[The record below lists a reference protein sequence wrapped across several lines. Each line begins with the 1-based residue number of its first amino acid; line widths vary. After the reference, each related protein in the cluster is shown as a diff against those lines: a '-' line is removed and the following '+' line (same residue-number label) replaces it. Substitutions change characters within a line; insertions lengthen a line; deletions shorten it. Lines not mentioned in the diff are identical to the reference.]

1 MSYRPLPHLEEPAP
15 GPPEQGRNGGALAR
29 RIGQE
34 VALGVVTLIVAGL
47 VLGPSFYLI
56 HFLFLE
62 GMGLTLAV
70 VGGFGI
76 LFALYLAY
84 RSGALLSRR

>member
-1 MSYRPLPHLEEPAP
+1 MSYRPLPHFEEL
-15 GPPEQGRNGGALAR
+15 PPEPEPGRNGQAVVR
-29 RIGQE
+29 RVGQE
-34 VALGVVTLIVAGL
+34 IALGVVTLLVAGL

-62 GMGLTLAV
+62 GLGLTLAV

-76 LFALYLAY
+76 VFAIYLAY
-84 RSGALLSRR
+84 RSGALFARR